1 MKITNVETFVISD
14 RRAFV
19 KVSTDEGIAGWG
31 EPVLENWARPAVAAV
46 ERMTPHLLG
55 EDPRQTTRLWQVLAR
70 GGFYRGG
77 PVLASAVSGLDQ
89 ALWDIKGKWHGVPV
103 SDLLG
108 GPCRDQVRMYAHA
121 NATGPNRDPASV
133 KEVVDAGYTLIK
145 VAPAGPQGF
154 ITTPE
159 DLAQVVTEL
168 SELRSAIGP
177 SVDFAVD
184 FHGRFSVPQSRRL
197 LPRLEELVPAFVEEP
212 LRPEH
217 SELIGELVRASRIP
231 IATGERLYSRYEFRP
246 VFEAGIAIA
255 QPDLSHA
262 GGITECFRIATA
274 AEVYD
279 VQIAPHSPLGPVA
292 LAACLQV
299 DVAVPNFFAQEQSI
313 NFHRADARD
322 RAFLKNPDV
331 LRPINGYVPRLAGP
345 GLGIEVDEDSVRRAA
360 VSGALDEASPVWS
373 YPDGSFA
380 EW

>member
-1 MKITNVETFVISD
+1 MKITNVETFVVSD

-55 EDPRQTTRLWQVLAR
+55 QDPRQTTRLWQVLAR

-121 NATGPNRDPASV
+121 NATGPNRDLASV

-145 VAPAGPQGF
+145 VAPAGPQSF

-159 DLAQVVTEL
+159 DLARVVTEL

-197 LPRLEELVPAFVEEP
+197 LPLLEELVPAFVEEP

-231 IATGERLYSRYEFRP
+231 NATGERLYSRYEFRP

-262 GGITECFRIATA
+262 GGITECFRIATT

-299 DVAVPNFFAQEQSI
+299 DVAVPNFLAQEQSI

-331 LRPINGYVPRLAGP
+331 LRPVNGYVPRLAGP
-345 GLGIEVDEDSVRRAA
+345 GLGIEVDEDSVRKA
-360 VSGALDEASPVWS
+360 VATGALDEASPVWS